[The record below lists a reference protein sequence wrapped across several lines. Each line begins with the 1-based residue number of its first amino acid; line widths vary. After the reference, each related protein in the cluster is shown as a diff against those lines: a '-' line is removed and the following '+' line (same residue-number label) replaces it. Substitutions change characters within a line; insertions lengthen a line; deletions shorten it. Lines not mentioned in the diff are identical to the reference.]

1 MIKSGGEWISSIE
14 LENIAMNHPE
24 VRPSSLDRTQS
35 RIPFSFVSPLRFPA
49 TEIFSSSTQ
58 CELLYIEMLP
68 VSVGLLIYPSFGH
81 YQVALAAVIAMPHRK
96 WDERPLLIVVLKD
109 SAALSLHSSATSS
122 SPSTSSDTDRAI
134 RLTKEALLDHFK
146 GKVAKWWVPDDV
158 IFVDSLPQGPTGK
171 ILKTELRQR
180 FSRRP

>member
-1 MIKSGGEWISSIE
+1 
-14 LENIAMNHPE
+14 
-24 VRPSSLDRTQS
+24 
-35 RIPFSFVSPLRFPA
+35 
-49 TEIFSSSTQ
+49 
-58 CELLYIEMLP
+58 
-68 VSVGLLIYPSFGH
+68 
-81 YQVALAAVIAMPHRK
+81 MPHRK

-109 SAALSLHSSATSS
+109 SAALSLHYSTTSS